1 MPQLGHTYLRTHR
14 LKGNVLSFA
23 LRGEATAI
31 GQSAAYRRSGRTA
44 KTLVNAGRLRV
55 EVVALRTG
63 ASMAQHRAKGN
74 VTIHVLR
81 GALLVVTPEG
91 PADLGPG
98 GLLVLA
104 PNVTHAVTA
113 RRDAS
118 FLLTLAL
125 ERKVGRTTP
134 GGGVGT

>member
-31 GQSAAYRRSGRTA
+31 EQSAAYQRSGRTA
-44 KTLVNAGRLRV
+44 KTLVSAGRLRI
-55 EVVALRTG
+55 ELVALRKG
-63 ASMAQHRAKGN
+63 ASMAQHRAKGH

-81 GALLVVTPEG
+81 GALQVTTTEG

-98 GLLVLA
+98 GLMVLA

-125 ERKVGRTTP
+125 ERKVGLSNP
-134 GGGVGT
+134 